1 VDDIPADVLGLLR
14 DCVYGLDDLE
24 LLLLVRGDAVKGWS
38 APTVAARLGVPE
50 ARIEGSLEAL
60 CAAALVVTDETEGD
74 GKDGKGGKDGKEATR
89 RFFYRPATPALEAT
103 VNALAWICEA
113 RPADVIRA
121 LNDHALDRVRS
132 AARRAF
138 LEVFAFEKQ
147 AC

>member
-1 VDDIPADVLGLLR
+1 VPSDEIPADVLGLLR
-14 DCVYGLDDLE
+14 DCVCGLDELE
-24 LLLLVRGDAVKGWS
+24 LLLLVRRDAANGWS

-50 ARIEGSLEAL
+50 ARVEDSLEAL
-60 CAAALVVTDETEGD
+60 CAAALVVADGSTDGTD
-74 GKDGKGGKDGKEATR
+74 VDVKEAKR

-103 VNALAWICEA
+103 VNALAWICDV

-138 LEVFAFEKQ
+138 LEVFALGKQ